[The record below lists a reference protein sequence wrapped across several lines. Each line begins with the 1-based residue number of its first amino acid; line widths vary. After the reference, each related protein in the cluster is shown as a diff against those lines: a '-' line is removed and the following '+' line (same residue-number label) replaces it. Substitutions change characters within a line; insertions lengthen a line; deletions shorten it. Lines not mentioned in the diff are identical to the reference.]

1 MPSLPRPVADPSRPA
16 TPERLLA
23 AAEREFA
30 RAGYEAARLE
40 DIAAEAGVQ
49 RASLLHHFGSKEALY
64 SAIVGRSFA
73 ALGAALS
80 GPTLEP
86 GRFERR
92 LERLVRAFAEFV
104 DARPA
109 LARII
114 LRELIEEAGP
124 GRAILLE
131 QVVPLLARVEG
142 FVRREGRGRIRP
154 RLPARAALLDTAG
167 ALLIRAASGD
177 LRASLWGPSDRAWTM
192 ARALFLKGTSDS
204 PMSRG
209 HDAREARA

>member
-1 MPSLPRPVADPSRPA
+1 MPRPVADPSRPA

-30 RAGYEAARLE
+30 RAGYQAARLE
-40 DIAAEAGVQ
+40 DIAAEAGIQ

-64 SAIVGRSFA
+64 SAMVGRSFA
-73 ALGAALS
+73 ALGAALAE
-80 GPTLEP
+80 PTLEP

-114 LRELIEEAGP
+114 LRELIGEAGP

-131 QVVPLLARVEG
+131 QVAPLLARMEA

-154 RLPARAALLDTAG
+154 RLPVRAALLDTAG

-177 LRASLWGPSDRAWTM
+177 LRASLWGPMDAGWNV
-192 ARALFLKGTSDS
+192 ARALFLKETRHA
-204 PMSRG
+204 PVSRG
-209 HDAREARA
+209 HGARAARA